1 MKTIEQL
8 VAEIKSHDKLYN
20 EGNPQISD
28 AEYDSLL
35 IQLRDL
41 APEHPLINKVN
52 ALKVASEGKVK
63 HSNPMLSLAKAY
75 SLDEVVAWAKKVS
88 RSDEEMFLI
97 QPKYDGISANYDG
110 VVLSTRGDGEVGE
123 NISSKIPL
131 IVFRCDLDQLPVR
144 GEIVI
149 SKEIFGYRF
158 CKVKRAGGEPYKNSR
173 NAVAGIMGLNDIR
186 EIQGSMKSAGAYL
199 EFIEYGIWTE
209 QCSLATLESAFT
221 AVAEDMEENS
231 EYPLDGIVIKLK
243 DAEYSKSL
251 GNTSHHPRGQV
262 AFKFGNIRKESTIK
276 AVEWSFGKNCLTPV
290 AEIEPVEIG
299 GITITHASLHNYRN
313 VITRD
318 IFIGDIAVVERAG
331 DVIPYISETRPGKV
345 RQDFVINDCPCC
357 GRELVIRG
365 VELCCPNKY
374 CFEVV
379 LRRLSASVKSIGIE
393 YLGEPTIRKLMNQ
406 LNVMSLQALF
416 NLTLKDILTVSGFQP
431 KSAQNLI
438 EQINKARKISDCQ
451 LIASLNIEGI
461 GISIAKALLAHYTA
475 KELRQCD
482 VFALLRIDGIGEER
496 AKVLIAGLKEN
507 SDVIDDICEAIEVTQ
522 TKGQLNST
530 LPTICFTGKMPEK
543 RSYYEELAKSKG
555 FQPVDSVTKDLTLLV
570 ALDASESGGKLDKA
584 RKLNIKIE
592 ELNSWMAK

>member
-1 MKTIEQL
+1 MKTIERL

-28 AEYDSLL
+28 AEYDTLI
-35 IQLRDL
+35 IQLRELD
-41 APEHPLINKVN
+41 PEHPLINKVN
-52 ALKVASEGKVK
+52 APKVASEGKVK

-75 SLDEVVAWAKKVS
+75 SLDEIIAWAQKVS
-88 RSDEEMFLI
+88 RSEKEMFLI

-110 VVLSTRGDGEVGE
+110 IVLSTRGDGAEGE

-131 IVFRCDLDQLPVR
+131 IVFRCDFDHLPVR

-149 SKEIFGYRF
+149 SKEIFAGRF
-158 CKVKRAGGEPYKNSR
+158 CNVKRAGGEPYKNSR

-209 QCSLATLESAFT
+209 QCSMATLESAFN
-221 AVAEDMEENS
+221 AVAEDMGENS

-243 DAEYSKSL
+243 DEKYSKSL
-251 GNTSHHPRGQV
+251 GNTSHHPRGQI
-262 AFKFGNIRKESTIK
+262 AFKFSNIRKESTIK
-276 AVEWSFGKNCLTPV
+276 AVEWSFGKNCFTPV

-299 GITITHASLHNYRN
+299 GITITHASLHNYQN
-313 VITRD
+313 VIKRD

-331 DVIPYISETRPGKV
+331 DVIPYIAETRPGKV
-345 RQDFVINDCPCC
+345 RTDFIIDTCPSCE
-357 GRELVIRG
+357 GQLKIRG
-365 VELCCPNKY
+365 VELYCPNKS

-379 LRRLSASVKSIGIE
+379 LRRLSASVRSIGIE
-393 YLGEPTIRKLMNQ
+393 YLGEPTIRKLMTN
-406 LNVMSLQALF
+406 LNVMSLKALF
-416 NLTLKDILTVSGFQP
+416 NLTLKDILTVPGFQP

-461 GISIAKALLAHYTA
+461 GVTMSKKLLSHHTS
-475 KELRQCD
+475 KELRECD
-482 VFALLRIDGIGEER
+482 VFTLLRIDGIGEER
-496 AKVLIAGLKEN
+496 AKILIAGLKEN
-507 SDVIDDICEAIEVTQ
+507 SEVIDDIEEAIEVTQ
-522 TKGQLNST
+522 TKGQT
-530 LPTICFTGKMPEK
+530 AFGLPTICFTGKMPEK

-570 ALDASESGGKLDKA
+570 ANDASETGGKLDKA

-592 ELNSWMAK
+592 ELSEWMAK